1 MKKIITLAL
10 AAVMTL
16 GLTVLPKAEDTTPE
30 KAYSTQEEEVG
41 KKEAAVKTAKAEL
54 TLAET
59 ELSVAEQKLA
69 AKGGKN
75 DDQEKTAVKTAKE
88 TVATKKEAYEAA
100 VKALNEAKEA
110 LSKLEYTYVTI
121 KDERTDKFLAKE
133 VVVKSGTYTVD
144 ELMAATGADKN
155 AEHGWVLA
163 DKQSKYVTVSGRH
176 TTVVVKVAT
185 KVQIKVYPVDEEGRS
200 LGHAFDA
207 KADVV
212 ADFVT
217 AMEVAPKELTFEG
230 KVVEDLGVNGY
241 FVLADV
247 DANHKHY
254 YINDYTKG
262 GVMELTAVYTKA
274 MAKKYTG
281 KDGKNGKGTKNGQ
294 VGKTGEVA
302 TVATGIGALMTLAG
316 VVVATKRH

>member
-16 GLTVLPKAEDTTPE
+16 GLTVLPKADKTPE
-30 KAYSTQEEEVG
+30 EAYSDGEKTVAAAEKTLEE
-41 KKEAAVKTAKAEL
+41 KKADLKIEQDTYDLKV
-54 TLAET
+54 ET
-59 ELSVAEQKLA
+59 EKKA
-69 AKGGKN
+69 GKSG
-75 DDQEKTAVKTAKE
+75 KE
-88 TVATKKEAYEAA
+88 LREA
-100 VKALNEAKEA
+100 VKAEKEKLDDAQDAVADAQKKLDEAKAA
-110 LSKLEYTYVTI
+110 LAKLEYTYVTI
-121 KDERTDKFLAKE
+121 KDERTGKFLATE
-133 VVVKSGTYTVD
+133 VVVKSASYTVD

-163 DKQSKYVTVSGRH
+163 DKQSKYVTISGRH

-185 KVQIKVYPVDEEGRS
+185 KVQIKVFPVDEEGRS

-207 KADVV
+207 KVNVV

-247 DANHKHY
+247 AANHEHH

-274 MAKKYTG
+274 TAKKYTG
-281 KDGKNGKGTKNGQ
+281 KDAKKGTKNGQ

>member
-16 GLTVLPKAEDTTPE
+16 GLTVLPQAQTPE
-30 KAYSTQEEEVG
+30 EAYTEQDGKVKTAEKELNDKKADLKIAQGKYDLKVEEEKKAG
-41 KKEAAVKTAKAEL
+41 KSGKELREAVKTEKEAVEAAQDAVADAQKKLDEAKAA
-54 TLAET
+54 LA
-59 ELSVAEQKLA
+59 
-69 AKGGKN
+69 
-75 DDQEKTAVKTAKE
+75 
-88 TVATKKEAYEAA
+88 
-100 VKALNEAKEA
+100 
-110 LSKLEYTYVTI
+110 KLEYTYVTI
-121 KDERTDKFLAKE
+121 KDERTGKLLATE
-133 VVVKSGTYTVD
+133 VVVKSGSYTVD
-144 ELMAATGADKN
+144 ELMVATGADKN

-163 DKQSKYVTVSGRH
+163 DKQSKYVTISGRH

-185 KVQIKVYPVDEEGRS
+185 KVQIKIFPVDEEGRS

-207 KADVV
+207 KVNVV

-230 KVVEDLGVNGY
+230 KIVEDLGVNGY

-254 YINDYTKG
+254 YINEYTKG

-274 MAKKYTG
+274 TAKKYTG
-281 KDGKNGKGTKNGQ
+281 KDGKKGTKNGQ

>member
-16 GLTVLPKAEDTTPE
+16 GLTVLPQAQTPE
-30 KAYSTQEEEVG
+30 EAYTEQDGKVKTAEKELNDKKADLKIAQGKYDLKVEEEKKAG
-41 KKEAAVKTAKAEL
+41 KSGKELREAVKTEKEAVEAAQDAVADAQKKLDEAKAA
-54 TLAET
+54 LA
-59 ELSVAEQKLA
+59 
-69 AKGGKN
+69 
-75 DDQEKTAVKTAKE
+75 
-88 TVATKKEAYEAA
+88 
-100 VKALNEAKEA
+100 
-110 LSKLEYTYVTI
+110 KLEYTYVTI
-121 KDERTDKFLAKE
+121 KDERTGKLLATE
-133 VVVKSGTYTVD
+133 VVVKSGSYTVD
-144 ELMAATGADKN
+144 ELMVATGADKN

-163 DKQSKYVTVSGRH
+163 DKQSKYVTISGRH

-185 KVQIKVYPVDEEGRS
+185 KVQIKVFPVDEEGRS

-207 KADVV
+207 KVNVV

-230 KVVEDLGVNGY
+230 KIVEDLGVNGY

-274 MAKKYTG
+274 TAKKYTG
-281 KDGKNGKGTKNGQ
+281 KDAKKGTKNGQ

>member
-16 GLTVLPKAEDTTPE
+16 GLTVLPQAQTPE
-30 KAYSTQEEEVG
+30 EAYTEQDG
-41 KKEAAVKTAKAEL
+41 KVKTAEKELNDKKADLKIAQGKYDLKVEEEKKAGKSGKEL
-54 TLAET
+54 RE
-59 ELSVAEQKLA
+59 
-69 AKGGKN
+69 
-75 DDQEKTAVKTAKE
+75 AVKKE
-88 TVATKKEAYEAA
+88 KEAVEAA
-100 VKALNEAKEA
+100 QDAVADAQKKLDEDKAA
-110 LSKLEYTYVTI
+110 LAKLEYTYVTI
-121 KDERTDKFLAKE
+121 KDERTGKLLATE
-133 VVVKSGTYTVD
+133 VVVKSGSYTVD

-163 DKQSKYVTVSGRH
+163 DKQSKYVTISGRH

-185 KVQIKVYPVDEEGRS
+185 KVQIKVFPVDEEGRS

-207 KADVV
+207 KVNVV

-230 KVVEDLGVNGY
+230 KIVEDLGVNGY

-274 MAKKYTG
+274 TAKKYTG
-281 KDGKNGKGTKNGQ
+281 KDAKKGTKNGQ

>member
-16 GLTVLPKAEDTTPE
+16 GLTVLPQAGIEEDYATADTN
-30 KAYSTQEEEVG
+30 
-41 KKEAAVKTAKAEL
+41 VKTAEKTLNEKKDALKIAQGKYDLKVEEGKQAKKSGKDLREYVKAE
-54 TLAET
+54 
-59 ELSVAEQKLA
+59 
-69 AKGGKN
+69 
-75 DDQEKTAVKTAKE
+75 
-88 TVATKKEAYEAA
+88 
-100 VKALNEAKEA
+100 KEA
-110 LSKLEYTYVTI
+110 LDEAQDAVADAQKKLDDAKAALAKLEYTYVTI
-121 KDERTDKFLAKE
+121 KDERTGKLLAKE
-133 VVVKSGTYTVD
+133 VVVKSGSYTVD
-144 ELMAATGADKN
+144 ELMVATGADKN

-163 DKQSKYVTVSGRH
+163 DKQSKYVTISGRH

-185 KVQIKVYPVDEEGRS
+185 KVQIKVFPVDEEGRS

-207 KADVV
+207 KVNVV

-230 KVVEDLGVNGY
+230 KIVEDLGVNGY

-274 MAKKYTG
+274 TAKKYTG
-281 KDGKNGKGTKNGQ
+281 KDGKKGTKNGQ

>member
-16 GLTVLPKAEDTTPE
+16 GLTVLPQAKTPE
-30 KAYSTQEEEVG
+30 EAYTEQDT
-41 KKEAAVKTAKAEL
+41 KVKTAEKDLNDKKADLKIAQDKYNLKVEEEKKAGKSGKEL
-54 TLAET
+54 RE
-59 ELSVAEQKLA
+59 
-69 AKGGKN
+69 
-75 DDQEKTAVKTAKE
+75 AVKKE
-88 TVATKKEAYEAA
+88 KEAVEAA
-100 VKALNEAKEA
+100 QDAVADAQKKLDEAKAA
-110 LSKLEYTYVTI
+110 LAKLEYTYVTI
-121 KDERTDKFLAKE
+121 KDERTGKLLATE
-133 VVVKSGTYTVD
+133 VVVKSGSYTVD

-163 DKQSKYVTVSGRH
+163 DKQSKYVTISGRH

-185 KVQIKVYPVDEEGRS
+185 KVQIKVFPVDEEGRS

-207 KADVV
+207 KVNVV

-230 KVVEDLGVNGY
+230 KIVEDLGVNGY

-274 MAKKYTG
+274 TAKKYTG
-281 KDGKNGKGTKNGQ
+281 KDAKKGTKNGQ

>member
-16 GLTVLPKAEDTTPE
+16 GLTVLPKADKTPE
-30 KAYSTQEEEVG
+30 EAYSDGEKTVAAAEKTLKE
-41 KKEAAVKTAKAEL
+41 KKADLKIAQDTYDLKV
-54 TLAET
+54 ET
-59 ELSVAEQKLA
+59 EKKA
-69 AKGGKN
+69 GKSG
-75 DDQEKTAVKTAKE
+75 KE
-88 TVATKKEAYEAA
+88 LREA
-100 VKALNEAKEA
+100 VKAEKEKLDDAQDAVADAQKKLDEAKAA
-110 LSKLEYTYVTI
+110 LAKLEYTYVTI
-121 KDERTDKFLAKE
+121 KDERTGKFLATE
-133 VVVKSGTYTVD
+133 VVVKSGSYTVD

-163 DKQSKYVTVSGRH
+163 DKQSKYVTISGRH

-185 KVQIKVYPVDEEGRS
+185 KVQIKVFPVDEEGRS

-207 KADVV
+207 KVNVV

-230 KVVEDLGVNGY
+230 KIVENLGVNGY

-254 YINDYTKG
+254 YINEYTKG

-274 MAKKYTG
+274 TAKKYTG
-281 KDGKNGKGTKNGQ
+281 KDGKKGTKNGQ

>member
-16 GLTVLPKAEDTTPE
+16 GLTVLPKADKTPE
-30 KAYSTQEEEVG
+30 EAYSDG
-41 KKEAAVKTAKAEL
+41 
-54 TLAET
+54 
-59 ELSVAEQKLA
+59 
-69 AKGGKN
+69 
-75 DDQEKTAVKTAKE
+75 EK
-88 TVATKKEAYEAA
+88 TVATAEKTLKEKKADLKIAQDTYDLKVETEKKAGKSGKELREA
-100 VKALNEAKEA
+100 VKAEKEKLDDAQDAVADAQKKLDEAKAA
-110 LSKLEYTYVTI
+110 LAKLEYTYVTI
-121 KDERTDKFLAKE
+121 KDERTGKFLATE

-207 KADVV
+207 KVNVV

-230 KVVEDLGVNGY
+230 KIVENLGVNGY

-247 DANHKHY
+247 AANHEHH
-254 YINDYTKG
+254 YINEYTKG

-274 MAKKYTG
+274 TAKKYTG
-281 KDGKNGKGTKNGQ
+281 KDGKKGTKNGQ

>member
-16 GLTVLPKAEDTTPE
+16 GLTVLPKADKTPE
-30 KAYSTQEEEVG
+30 EAYSDGEKTVAAAEKNLKE
-41 KKEAAVKTAKAEL
+41 KKADLKIAQDTYDLKV
-54 TLAET
+54 ET
-59 ELSVAEQKLA
+59 EKKA
-69 AKGGKN
+69 GKSG
-75 DDQEKTAVKTAKE
+75 KE
-88 TVATKKEAYEAA
+88 LREA
-100 VKALNEAKEA
+100 VKAEKEKLDDAQDAVADAQKKLDEAKAA
-110 LSKLEYTYVTI
+110 LAKLEYTYVTI
-121 KDERTDKFLAKE
+121 KDERTGKFLATE
-133 VVVKSGTYTVD
+133 VVVKSGSYTVD

-163 DKQSKYVTVSGRH
+163 DKQSKYVTISGRH

-185 KVQIKVYPVDEEGRS
+185 KVQIRVLPVDEEGRS

-207 KADVV
+207 KVNVV

-247 DANHKHY
+247 AANHEHH

-274 MAKKYTG
+274 TAKKYTG
-281 KDGKNGKGTKNGQ
+281 KDAKKGTKNGQ

>member
-16 GLTVLPKAEDTTPE
+16 GLTVLPKADKTPE
-30 KAYSTQEEEVG
+30 GAYSDGEKTVAAAEKTLKEKKADLKIAQDTYDLKVETEKKAGKSG
-41 KKEAAVKTAKAEL
+41 KKLRE
-54 TLAET
+54 
-59 ELSVAEQKLA
+59 
-69 AKGGKN
+69 
-75 DDQEKTAVKTAKE
+75 
-88 TVATKKEAYEAA
+88 A
-100 VKALNEAKEA
+100 VKAEKEKLDDAQDAVADAQKKLDEAKAA
-110 LSKLEYTYVTI
+110 LAKLEYTYVTI
-121 KDERTDKFLAKE
+121 KDERTGKFLATE
-133 VVVKSGTYTVD
+133 VVVKSGSYTVD

-163 DKQSKYVTVSGRH
+163 DKQSKYVTISGRH

-185 KVQIKVYPVDEEGRS
+185 KVQIKVFPVDEEGRS

-207 KADVV
+207 KVNVV

-230 KVVEDLGVNGY
+230 KIVEDLGVNGY

-254 YINDYTKG
+254 YINEYTKG

-274 MAKKYTG
+274 TAKKYTG
-281 KDGKNGKGTKNGQ
+281 KDGKKGTKNGQ

>member
-16 GLTVLPKAEDTTPE
+16 GLTVLPQAQTPE
-30 KAYSTQEEEVG
+30 EAYTEQDGKVKTAEKELNDKKADLKIAQGKYDLKVEEEKKAG
-41 KKEAAVKTAKAEL
+41 KSGKELREAVKTEKEAVEAAQDAVADAQKKLDEAKAA
-54 TLAET
+54 LA
-59 ELSVAEQKLA
+59 
-69 AKGGKN
+69 
-75 DDQEKTAVKTAKE
+75 
-88 TVATKKEAYEAA
+88 
-100 VKALNEAKEA
+100 
-110 LSKLEYTYVTI
+110 KLEYTYVTI
-121 KDERTDKFLAKE
+121 KDERTGKLLATE
-133 VVVKSGTYTVD
+133 VVVKSGSYTVD
-144 ELMAATGADKN
+144 ELMVATGADKN

-163 DKQSKYVTVSGRH
+163 DKQSKYVTISGRH
-176 TTVVVKVAT
+176 TTVDVKVAT
-185 KVQIKVYPVDEEGRS
+185 KVQIKVFPVDEEGRS

-207 KADVV
+207 KVNVV

-217 AMEVAPKELTFEG
+217 AMEYAPKELTFEG
-230 KVVEDLGVNGY
+230 KIVEDLGVNGY

-254 YINDYTKG
+254 YINEYTKG

-274 MAKKYTG
+274 TAKKYTG
-281 KDGKNGKGTKNGQ
+281 KDGKKGTKNGQ

>member
-16 GLTVLPKAEDTTPE
+16 GLTVLPQAKTPE
-30 KAYSTQEEEVG
+30 EAYTEQDTKVKTAEKELNDKKADLKIAQDKYNLKVEEEKKAG
-41 KKEAAVKTAKAEL
+41 KSGKELREAVKTEKEAVDNAQDAVADAQKKLDEAKAEL
-54 TLAET
+54 A
-59 ELSVAEQKLA
+59 
-69 AKGGKN
+69 
-75 DDQEKTAVKTAKE
+75 
-88 TVATKKEAYEAA
+88 
-100 VKALNEAKEA
+100 
-110 LSKLEYTYVTI
+110 KLEYTYVTI
-121 KDERTDKFLAKE
+121 KDERTGKLLATE

-185 KVQIKVYPVDEEGRS
+185 KVQIRVLPVDEEGRS

-207 KADVV
+207 KVNVV

-230 KVVEDLGVNGY
+230 KIVENLGVNGY

-254 YINDYTKG
+254 YINEYTKG

-274 MAKKYTG
+274 TAKKYTG
-281 KDGKNGKGTKNGQ
+281 KDGKKGTKNGQ

>member
-16 GLTVLPKAEDTTPE
+16 GLTVLPQATPEEDYTKQEVEVKKAET
-30 KAYSTQEEEVG
+30 
-41 KKEAAVKTAKAEL
+41 
-54 TLAET
+54 
-59 ELSVAEQKLA
+59 
-69 AKGGKN
+69 
-75 DDQEKTAVKTAKE
+75 
-88 TVATKKEAYEAA
+88 
-100 VKALNEAKEA
+100 ALNEKKDALKSKQAQYDLKVEEGKQAKKSGKDLREYVKAEKEA
-110 LSKLEYTYVTI
+110 LDEAQDAVTTAQKTLDEAKAALAKLEYYTYVTI
-121 KDERTDKFLAKE
+121 KDERTGKLLAQE
-133 VVVKSGTYTVD
+133 VVVKSGSYTVD

-163 DKQSKYVTVSGRH
+163 DKQSKYVTISGRH

-185 KVQIKVYPVDEEGRS
+185 KVQIRVLPVDEEGRS

-207 KADVV
+207 KVNVV

-230 KVVEDLGVNGY
+230 KIVEDLGVNGY

-274 MAKKYTG
+274 TAKKYTG
-281 KDGKNGKGTKNGQ
+281 KDAKKGTKNGQ

>member
-16 GLTVLPKAEDTTPE
+16 GLTVLPKADKTPE
-30 KAYSTQEEEVG
+30 EAYSDGEKTVAE
-41 KKEAAVKTAKAEL
+41 KETAVKSAKAEL

-75 DDQEKTAVKTAKE
+75 DDQEKQNVKTAKE
-88 TVATKKEAYEAA
+88 TVATKKEAYEKA

-163 DKQSKYVTVSGRH
+163 DKQSNYVTVSGRH
-176 TTVVVKVAT
+176 KTVDVKVAT
-185 KVQIKVYPVDEEGRS
+185 KVQIKVFPVDEEGRS

-207 KADVV
+207 KVNVV
-212 ADFVT
+212 ADFFT
-217 AMEVAPKELTFEG
+217 AMDVAPKELTFEG
-230 KVVEDLGVNGY
+230 KIVENLGVNGY

-254 YINDYTKG
+254 YINEYTKG

>member
-16 GLTVLPKAEDTTPE
+16 GLTVLPQAKTPE
-30 KAYSTQEEEVG
+30 EAYTEQETNVKNAEKALND
-41 KKEAAVKTAKAEL
+41 KKADLKIAQDTYDLKV
-54 TLAET
+54 ET
-59 ELSVAEQKLA
+59 EKKA
-69 AKGGKN
+69 GKTGK
-75 DDQEKTAVKTAKE
+75 DLRE
-88 TVATKKEAYEAA
+88 A
-100 VKALNEAKEA
+100 VKAEKEKLDDAQDAVATAQKALDEAKAA
-110 LSKLEYTYVTI
+110 LAKLEYTYVTI
-121 KDERTDKFLAKE
+121 KDERTGKLLATE
-133 VVVKSGTYTVD
+133 VVVKSGSYTVD

-163 DKQSKYVTVSGRH
+163 DKQSKYVTISGRH

-185 KVQIKVYPVDEEGRS
+185 KVQIRVLPVDEEGRS

-207 KADVV
+207 KVNVV

-274 MAKKYTG
+274 TAKKYTG
-281 KDGKNGKGTKNGQ
+281 KDAKKGTKNGQ

>member
-16 GLTVLPKAEDTTPE
+16 GLTVLPQAKTPE
-30 KAYSTQEEEVG
+30 EAYTEQDTKVKAAEKELNDKKADLKIAQDKYNLKVEEEKKAG
-41 KKEAAVKTAKAEL
+41 KSGKELREAVKTEKEAVDNAQDAVADAQKKLDEAKAEL
-54 TLAET
+54 A
-59 ELSVAEQKLA
+59 
-69 AKGGKN
+69 
-75 DDQEKTAVKTAKE
+75 
-88 TVATKKEAYEAA
+88 
-100 VKALNEAKEA
+100 
-110 LSKLEYTYVTI
+110 KLEYTYVTI
-121 KDERTDKFLAKE
+121 KDERTGKLLATE

-185 KVQIKVYPVDEEGRS
+185 KVQIRVLPVDEEGRS

-207 KADVV
+207 KVNVV

-241 FVLADV
+241 FVLADAA
-247 DANHKHY
+247 ANHEHH

-274 MAKKYTG
+274 TAKKYTG
-281 KDGKNGKGTKNGQ
+281 KDAKKGTKNGQ

>member
-16 GLTVLPKAEDTTPE
+16 GLTVLPKADKTPE
-30 KAYSTQEEEVG
+30 EAYSDGEKTVAAAEKTLKE
-41 KKEAAVKTAKAEL
+41 KKADLKIAQDKYDLKV
-54 TLAET
+54 ET
-59 ELSVAEQKLA
+59 EKKA
-69 AKGGKN
+69 GKSG
-75 DDQEKTAVKTAKE
+75 KE
-88 TVATKKEAYEAA
+88 LREA
-100 VKALNEAKEA
+100 VKAEKEKLDDAQDAVADAQKKLDEAKAA
-110 LSKLEYTYVTI
+110 LAKLEYTYVTI
-121 KDERTDKFLAKE
+121 KDERTGKFLATE
-133 VVVKSGTYTVD
+133 VVVKSGSYTVD

-163 DKQSKYVTVSGRH
+163 DKQSKYVTISGRH

-185 KVQIKVYPVDEEGRS
+185 KVQIKVFPVDEEGRS

-207 KADVV
+207 KVNVV

-230 KVVEDLGVNGY
+230 KIVENLGVNGY

-254 YINDYTKG
+254 YINEYTKG

-274 MAKKYTG
+274 TAKKYTG
-281 KDGKNGKGTKNGQ
+281 KDGEKGTKNGQ

>member
-16 GLTVLPKAEDTTPE
+16 GLTVLPQAQTPE
-30 KAYSTQEEEVG
+30 EAYSEQDKKVTAQEGEV
-41 KKEAAVKTAKAEL
+41 KKAEAAVK
-54 TLAET
+54 LAESK
-59 ELSVAEQKLA
+59 LSVAEQELA
-69 AKGGKN
+69 AA
-75 DDQEKTAVKTAKE
+75 QENEKDAKKQAVKAAKE
-88 TVATKKEAYEAA
+88 DVAAKKEAYDAA
-100 VKALNEAKEA
+100 VKTLNELKAE
-110 LSKLEYTYVTI
+110 LTKLEYTYVTI
-121 KDERTDKFLAKE
+121 KDERTGKLLAKE
-133 VVVKSGTYTVD
+133 VVVKSGSYTVD
-144 ELMAATGADKN
+144 ELMVATGADKN

-163 DKQSKYVTVSGRH
+163 DKQSKYVTISGRH

-185 KVQIKVYPVDEEGRS
+185 KVQIKVFPVDEEGRS

-207 KADVV
+207 KVNVV

-230 KVVEDLGVNGY
+230 KIVEDLGVNGY

-254 YINDYTKG
+254 YINEYTKG

-274 MAKKYTG
+274 TAKKYTG
-281 KDGKNGKGTKNGQ
+281 KDGKKGTKNGQ

>member
-16 GLTVLPKAEDTTPE
+16 GLTVLPQAKTPE
-30 KAYSTQEEEVG
+30 EAYTEQETKVKNAEKALND
-41 KKEAAVKTAKAEL
+41 KKADLKIAQDTYDLKV
-54 TLAET
+54 ET
-59 ELSVAEQKLA
+59 EKKA
-69 AKGGKN
+69 GKTGK
-75 DDQEKTAVKTAKE
+75 DLRE
-88 TVATKKEAYEAA
+88 A
-100 VKALNEAKEA
+100 VKAEKEKLDDAQDAVATAQKALDEAKAA
-110 LSKLEYTYVTI
+110 LAKLEYTYVTI
-121 KDERTDKFLAKE
+121 KDERTGKLLATE
-133 VVVKSGTYTVD
+133 VVVKSGSYTVD
-144 ELMAATGADKN
+144 ELMVATGADKN
-155 AEHGWVLA
+155 AEHGWRLA
-163 DKQSKYVTVSGRH
+163 DKQSKYVTISGRH

-185 KVQIKVYPVDEEGRS
+185 KVQIKVFPVDEEGRS

-207 KADVV
+207 KVNVV

-230 KVVEDLGVNGY
+230 KIVEDLGVNGY

-254 YINDYTKG
+254 YINEYTKG

>member
-16 GLTVLPKAEDTTPE
+16 GLTVLPQAQTPEEAYSAQDTEVKKAEKTLNEKKADLKIAQDTYDL
-30 KAYSTQEEEVG
+30 KV
-41 KKEAAVKTAKAEL
+41 
-54 TLAET
+54 ET
-59 ELSVAEQKLA
+59 EKKA
-69 AKGGKN
+69 GKTGK
-75 DDQEKTAVKTAKE
+75 DLRE
-88 TVATKKEAYEAA
+88 A
-100 VKALNEAKEA
+100 VKAEKEKLDDAQDAVADAQKKLDEAKAA
-110 LSKLEYTYVTI
+110 LAKLEYTYVTI
-121 KDERTDKFLAKE
+121 KDERTGKLLATE

-185 KVQIKVYPVDEEGRS
+185 KVQIRVLPVDEEGRS

-207 KADVV
+207 KVNVV

-247 DANHKHY
+247 AANHEHH

-274 MAKKYTG
+274 TAKKYTG
-281 KDGKNGKGTKNGQ
+281 KDAKKGTKNGQ

>member
-16 GLTVLPKAEDTTPE
+16 GLTVLPQAGIEEDYNTKKGEVATEEGKVKA
-30 KAYSTQEEEVG
+30 
-41 KKEAAVKTAKAEL
+41 AKAAL
-54 TLAET
+54 TLAES

-69 AKGGKN
+69 AKEGVD
-75 DDQEKTAVKTAKE
+75 DDQKQAVKTAKE
-88 TVATKKEAYEAA
+88 NVATKKEAYDAA
-100 VKALNEAKEA
+100 VKSLNEKKAELA
-110 LSKLEYTYVTI
+110 KLEYTYVTI
-121 KDERTDKFLAKE
+121 KDERTGKTLAKE

-163 DKQSKYVTVSGRH
+163 DKQSKYVTVSGIH

-185 KVQIKVYPVDEEGRS
+185 KVQIKIYPVDEEGRS

>member
-16 GLTVLPKAEDTTPE
+16 GLTVLPQAGVEEDYNTKKGEIATR
-30 KAYSTQEEEVG
+30 EEEV
-41 KKEAAVKTAKAEL
+41 KKAKAEL

-59 ELSVAEQKLA
+59 ELSAKKQELELAEQGQKG
-69 AKGGKN
+69 AKK
-75 DDQEKTAVKTAKE
+75 QEVKTAEEK
-88 TVATKKEAYEAA
+88 VATKKEAYEAA
-100 VKALNEAKEA
+100 VKLLNEKKAELA
-110 LSKLEYTYVTI
+110 KLEYTYVTI
-121 KDERTDKFLAKE
+121 KDERTGKTLAKE

-163 DKQSKYVTVSGRH
+163 DKQSKYVTVSGIH

-185 KVQIKVYPVDEEGRS
+185 KVQIKIYPVDEEGRS

-274 MAKKYTG
+274 TAKKYTG

>member
-16 GLTVLPKAEDTTPE
+16 GLTVLPKADDTPE
-30 KAYSTQEEEVG
+30 QAYTKQEEEVG

-121 KDERTDKFLAKE
+121 KDERTGKFLAKE

-144 ELMAATGADKN
+144 ELMVATGADKN
-155 AEHGWVLA
+155 AEHGWLLA

-176 TTVVVKVAT
+176 TTVTVKVAT
-185 KVQIKVYPVDEEGRS
+185 KVQIKIFPVDEDGRS

-207 KADVV
+207 TADVA
-212 ADFVT
+212 ADFTT
-217 AMEVAPKELTFEG
+217 AMDVAPKELTFEG
-230 KVVEDLGVNGY
+230 KIVENLGVNGY
-241 FVLADV
+241 FILADV

-254 YINDYTKG
+254 YINEYTKG

-274 MAKKYTG
+274 PAKKYTG
-281 KDGKNGKGTKNGQ
+281 KDGKKGTKNGQ

>member
-16 GLTVLPKAEDTTPE
+16 GLTVLPQAQTPE
-30 KAYSTQEEEVG
+30 EAYSEQDKKVTAQEGEV
-41 KKEAAVKTAKAEL
+41 KKAEAAVK
-54 TLAET
+54 LAESK
-59 ELSVAEQKLA
+59 LSVAEQELA
-69 AKGGKN
+69 AAQDN
-75 DDQEKTAVKTAKE
+75 EKDAKKQAVKTAKE
-88 TVATKKEAYEAA
+88 DVATKKEAYDAA
-100 VKALNEAKEA
+100 VKTLNELKAELA
-110 LSKLEYTYVTI
+110 KLEYTYVTI
-121 KDERTDKFLAKE
+121 KDERTGKLLAKE
-133 VVVKSGTYTVD
+133 VVVKSGSYTVD
-144 ELMAATGADKN
+144 ELMVATGADKN

-163 DKQSKYVTVSGRH
+163 DKQSKYVTISGRH

-185 KVQIKVYPVDEEGRS
+185 KVQIKIYPVDEEGRS

>member
-16 GLTVLPKAEDTTPE
+16 GLTVLPQAQTPE
-30 KAYSTQEEEVG
+30 EAYTEQDGKVKTAEKELNDKKADLKIAQGKYDLKVEEEKKAG
-41 KKEAAVKTAKAEL
+41 KSGKELREAVKTEKEAVEAAQDVVADAQKKLDEAKAA
-54 TLAET
+54 LA
-59 ELSVAEQKLA
+59 
-69 AKGGKN
+69 
-75 DDQEKTAVKTAKE
+75 
-88 TVATKKEAYEAA
+88 
-100 VKALNEAKEA
+100 
-110 LSKLEYTYVTI
+110 KLEYTYVTI
-121 KDERTDKFLAKE
+121 KDERTGKLLATE
-133 VVVKSGTYTVD
+133 VVVKSGSYTVD

-163 DKQSKYVTVSGRH
+163 DKQSKYVTISGRH

-185 KVQIKVYPVDEEGRS
+185 KVQIKVFPVDEEGRS

-207 KADVV
+207 KVNVV

-230 KVVEDLGVNGY
+230 KIVEDLGVNGY

-274 MAKKYTG
+274 TAKKYTG
-281 KDGKNGKGTKNGQ
+281 KDAKKGTKNGQ

>member
-16 GLTVLPKAEDTTPE
+16 GLTVLPQAKTPE
-30 KAYSTQEEEVG
+30 EAYTEQDTKVKTAEKELNDKKADLKIAQDKYNLKVEEEKKAG
-41 KKEAAVKTAKAEL
+41 KSGKELREAVKTEKEAVDNAQDAVADAQKKLDEAKAEL
-54 TLAET
+54 A
-59 ELSVAEQKLA
+59 
-69 AKGGKN
+69 
-75 DDQEKTAVKTAKE
+75 
-88 TVATKKEAYEAA
+88 
-100 VKALNEAKEA
+100 
-110 LSKLEYTYVTI
+110 KLEYTYVTI
-121 KDERTDKFLAKE
+121 KDERTGKLLATE

-185 KVQIKVYPVDEEGRS
+185 KVQIRVLPVDEEGRS

-207 KADVV
+207 KVNVV

-247 DANHKHY
+247 AANNEHH

-262 GVMELTAVYTKA
+262 GVMEITAVYTKA

>member
-16 GLTVLPKAEDTTPE
+16 GLTVLPKADKTEE
-30 KAYSTQEEEVG
+30 AYSDGEKTVA
-41 KKEAAVKTAKAEL
+41 KKETAVKTAKAEL

-69 AKGGKN
+69 AKNGKN
-75 DDQEKTAVKTAKE
+75 DDQEKQAVKTAKE
-88 TVATKKEAYEAA
+88 TVATKKEVYEKA

-121 KDERTDKFLAKE
+121 KDERTGKFLAKE

-144 ELMAATGADKN
+144 ELMVATGADKN

-176 TTVVVKVAT
+176 TTVTVKVAT
-185 KVQIKVYPVDEEGRS
+185 KVQIKVFPVDEEGRS

-207 KADVV
+207 KVNVV

-230 KVVEDLGVNGY
+230 KIVEDLGVNGY

-254 YINDYTKG
+254 YINEYTKG

-274 MAKKYTG
+274 TAKKYTG
-281 KDGKNGKGTKNGQ
+281 KDGKKGTKNGQ

>member
-16 GLTVLPKAEDTTPE
+16 GLTVLPQAQTPE
-30 KAYSTQEEEVG
+30 EAYTEQDG
-41 KKEAAVKTAKAEL
+41 KVKTAEKELNDKKADLKIAQGKYDLKVEEEKKAGKSGKEL
-54 TLAET
+54 RE
-59 ELSVAEQKLA
+59 
-69 AKGGKN
+69 
-75 DDQEKTAVKTAKE
+75 DVKTE
-88 TVATKKEAYEAA
+88 KEAVEAA
-100 VKALNEAKEA
+100 QDAVADAQKKLDEAKAA
-110 LSKLEYTYVTI
+110 LAKLEYTYVTI
-121 KDERTDKFLAKE
+121 KDERTGKLLATE
-133 VVVKSGTYTVD
+133 VVVKSGSYTVD

-163 DKQSKYVTVSGRH
+163 DKQSKYVTISGRH

-185 KVQIKVYPVDEEGRS
+185 KVQIKVFPVDEEGRS

-207 KADVV
+207 KVNVV

-230 KVVEDLGVNGY
+230 KIVEDLGVNGY

-274 MAKKYTG
+274 TAKKYTG
-281 KDGKNGKGTKNGQ
+281 KDAKKGTKNGQ

>member
-16 GLTVLPKAEDTTPE
+16 GLTVLPQAKTPE
-30 KAYSTQEEEVG
+30 EAYTEQDTKVKTAEKELNDKKADLKIAQDKYNLKVEEEKKAG
-41 KKEAAVKTAKAEL
+41 KSGKELREAVKTEKEAVDNAQDAVADAQKKLDEAKAEL
-54 TLAET
+54 A
-59 ELSVAEQKLA
+59 
-69 AKGGKN
+69 
-75 DDQEKTAVKTAKE
+75 
-88 TVATKKEAYEAA
+88 
-100 VKALNEAKEA
+100 
-110 LSKLEYTYVTI
+110 KLEYTYVTI
-121 KDERTDKFLAKE
+121 KDERTGKLLATE

-185 KVQIKVYPVDEEGRS
+185 KVQIKVFPVDEEGRS

-207 KADVV
+207 KVNVV

-230 KVVEDLGVNGY
+230 KIVEDLGVNGY

-274 MAKKYTG
+274 TAKKYTG
-281 KDGKNGKGTKNGQ
+281 KDAKKGTKNGQ

>member
-16 GLTVLPKAEDTTPE
+16 GLTVLPQAQTPE
-30 KAYSTQEEEVG
+30 EAYTEQDGKVKTAEKELNDKKADLKIAQGKYDLKVEEEKKGG
-41 KKEAAVKTAKAEL
+41 KSGKELREAVKTEKEAVEEAQDAVADAQKKLDEAKAA
-54 TLAET
+54 LA
-59 ELSVAEQKLA
+59 
-69 AKGGKN
+69 
-75 DDQEKTAVKTAKE
+75 
-88 TVATKKEAYEAA
+88 
-100 VKALNEAKEA
+100 
-110 LSKLEYTYVTI
+110 KLEYTYVTI
-121 KDERTDKFLAKE
+121 KDERTGKLLATE
-133 VVVKSGTYTVD
+133 VVVKSGSYTVD

-163 DKQSKYVTVSGRH
+163 DKQSKYVTISGRH

-185 KVQIKVYPVDEEGRS
+185 KVQIKVFPVDEEGRS

-207 KADVV
+207 KVNVV

-230 KVVEDLGVNGY
+230 KIVEDLGVNGY

-247 DANHKHY
+247 AANHEHH

-274 MAKKYTG
+274 TAKKYTG
-281 KDGKNGKGTKNGQ
+281 KDAKKGTKNGQ

>member
-16 GLTVLPKAEDTTPE
+16 GLTVLPQAVTPE
-30 KAYSTQEEEVG
+30 KAYSDQEEEVS
-41 KKEAAVKTAKAEL
+41 KKEADVKTAKAEL
-54 TLAET
+54 NLAESK
-59 ELSVAEQKLA
+59 LSVAEQELA
-69 AKGGKN
+69 AAKEN
-75 DDQEKTAVKTAKE
+75 EKDAKKQAVKTAKE
-88 TVATKKEAYEAA
+88 LVETKKEAYEAA

-207 KADVV
+207 KVNVV

-230 KVVEDLGVNGY
+230 KIVENLGVNGY

-247 DANHKHY
+247 AANHEHH
-254 YINDYTKG
+254 YINEYTKG

>member
-16 GLTVLPKAEDTTPE
+16 GLTVLPQAQTPEEAYTARDTEVKKAEKTLNEKKADLKIAQDTYDLKVETE
-30 KAYSTQEEEVG
+30 KKAGKSG
-41 KKEAAVKTAKAEL
+41 KKLRE
-54 TLAET
+54 
-59 ELSVAEQKLA
+59 
-69 AKGGKN
+69 
-75 DDQEKTAVKTAKE
+75 AVKTAKE
-88 TVATKKEAYEAA
+88 AVEAA
-100 VKALNEAKEA
+100 QDAVADAQKKLDEAKAA
-110 LSKLEYTYVTI
+110 LAKLEYTYVTI
-121 KDERTDKFLAKE
+121 KDERTGKLLATE

-185 KVQIKVYPVDEEGRS
+185 KVQIRVLPVDEEGRS

-207 KADVV
+207 KVNVV

-247 DANHKHY
+247 AANHEHH

-274 MAKKYTG
+274 TAKKYTG
-281 KDGKNGKGTKNGQ
+281 KDAKKGTKNGQ

>member
-16 GLTVLPKAEDTTPE
+16 GLTVLPQAGIEEEYAAADTTVKDAE
-30 KAYSTQEEEVG
+30 KTLNE
-41 KKEAAVKTAKAEL
+41 KKETLKIKQAQYDLKVEEGKQAKKSGKDLREYVKTE
-54 TLAET
+54 
-59 ELSVAEQKLA
+59 
-69 AKGGKN
+69 
-75 DDQEKTAVKTAKE
+75 
-88 TVATKKEAYEAA
+88 
-100 VKALNEAKEA
+100 KEA
-110 LSKLEYTYVTI
+110 LDVAQDEVADAQKKLDEAKAALAKLEYTYVTI
-121 KDERTDKFLAKE
+121 KDERTGKLLATE
-133 VVVKSGTYTVD
+133 VVVKSGSYTVD
-144 ELMAATGADKN
+144 ELMVATGADKN

-163 DKQSKYVTVSGRH
+163 DKQSKYVTISGRH

-185 KVQIKVYPVDEEGRS
+185 KVQIRVLPVDEEGRS

-207 KADVV
+207 KVNVV

-247 DANHKHY
+247 AANHEHH

-274 MAKKYTG
+274 TAKKYTG
-281 KDGKNGKGTKNGQ
+281 KDAKKGTKNGQ

>member
-16 GLTVLPKAEDTTPE
+16 GLTVLPQAKTPE
-30 KAYSTQEEEVG
+30 EAYTEQDTKVKAAEKDLNDKKADLKIAQDKYNLKVEEEKKAG
-41 KKEAAVKTAKAEL
+41 KSGKELREAVKTEKEAVDNAQDAVADAQKKLDEAKAEL
-54 TLAET
+54 A
-59 ELSVAEQKLA
+59 
-69 AKGGKN
+69 
-75 DDQEKTAVKTAKE
+75 
-88 TVATKKEAYEAA
+88 
-100 VKALNEAKEA
+100 
-110 LSKLEYTYVTI
+110 KLEYTYVTI
-121 KDERTDKFLAKE
+121 KDERTGKLLATE
-133 VVVKSGTYTVD
+133 VVVKSGSYTVD

-163 DKQSKYVTVSGRH
+163 DKQSKYVTISGRH

-185 KVQIKVYPVDEEGRS
+185 KVQIKVFPVDEEGRS

-207 KADVV
+207 KVNVV

-230 KVVEDLGVNGY
+230 KIVEDLGVNGY

-274 MAKKYTG
+274 TAKKYTG
-281 KDGKNGKGTKNGQ
+281 KDAKKGTKNGQ

>member
-16 GLTVLPKAEDTTPE
+16 GLTVLPKADKTEE
-30 KAYSTQEEEVG
+30 AYSDGEKTVA
-41 KKEAAVKTAKAEL
+41 KKETAVKTAKAEL

-69 AKGGKN
+69 AKNGKN
-75 DDQEKTAVKTAKE
+75 DDQEKQAVKTAKE
-88 TVATKKEAYEAA
+88 TVATKKETYEKA

-121 KDERTDKFLAKE
+121 KDERTGKFLAKE

-144 ELMAATGADKN
+144 ELMVATGADKN

-176 TTVVVKVAT
+176 TTVTVKVAT
-185 KVQIKVYPVDEEGRS
+185 KVQIKVFPVDEEGRS

-207 KADVV
+207 KVNVV

-230 KVVEDLGVNGY
+230 KIVEDLGVNGY

-254 YINDYTKG
+254 YINEYTKG

-274 MAKKYTG
+274 TAKKYTG
-281 KDGKNGKGTKNGQ
+281 KDGKKGTKNGQ

>member
-16 GLTVLPKAEDTTPE
+16 GLTVLPQAGIEEECAKADTTVKKAEQTLNE
-30 KAYSTQEEEVG
+30 
-41 KKEAAVKTAKAEL
+41 KKE
-54 TLAET
+54 TLKIKQAQYDSKVE
-59 ELSVAEQKLA
+59 E
-69 AKGGKN
+69 GKQLKKSGK
-75 DDQEKTAVKTAKE
+75 DLRDYV
-88 TVATKKEAYEAA
+88 KKE
-100 VKALNEAKEA
+100 KEA
-110 LSKLEYTYVTI
+110 LDVAQDEVADAQKGLDEAKAALAKLEYTYVTI
-121 KDERTDKFLAKE
+121 KDERTGKLLATE
-133 VVVKSGTYTVD
+133 VVVKSGSYTVD
-144 ELMAATGADKN
+144 ELMVATGADKN

-163 DKQSKYVTVSGRH
+163 DKQSKYVTISGRH

-185 KVQIKVYPVDEEGRS
+185 KVQIRVLPVDEEGRS

-207 KADVV
+207 KVNVV

-247 DANHKHY
+247 AANHEHH

-274 MAKKYTG
+274 TAKKYTG
-281 KDGKNGKGTKNGQ
+281 KDAKKGTKNGQ

>member
-16 GLTVLPKAEDTTPE
+16 GLTVLPQAVTPE
-30 KAYSTQEEEVG
+30 EAYTDQDTKVKTAEKELNDKKADLKIAQGKYDLKVEEEKKAG
-41 KKEAAVKTAKAEL
+41 KSGKELREAVKTEKEAVEAAQDAVADAQKKLDEAKAA
-54 TLAET
+54 LA
-59 ELSVAEQKLA
+59 
-69 AKGGKN
+69 
-75 DDQEKTAVKTAKE
+75 
-88 TVATKKEAYEAA
+88 
-100 VKALNEAKEA
+100 
-110 LSKLEYTYVTI
+110 KLEYTYVTI
-121 KDERTDKFLAKE
+121 KDERTGKLLATE

-144 ELMAATGADKN
+144 ELMVATGADKN

-185 KVQIKVYPVDEEGRS
+185 KVQIKVFPVDEEGRS

-207 KADVV
+207 KVNVV

-230 KVVEDLGVNGY
+230 KIVEDLGVNGY

-254 YINDYTKG
+254 YINEYTKG

-274 MAKKYTG
+274 TAKKYTG
-281 KDGKNGKGTKNGQ
+281 KDAKKGTKNGQ

>member
-16 GLTVLPKAEDTTPE
+16 GLTVLPQAKTPE
-30 KAYSTQEEEVG
+30 EAYTEQEKTVAERET
-41 KKEAAVKTAKAEL
+41 AVKAAKAEL
-54 TLAET
+54 NLAESK
-59 ELSVAEQKLA
+59 LSVAEQELA
-69 AKGGKN
+69 AKNGQN
-75 DDQEKTAVKTAKE
+75 DDQEKQAVKTAKE
-88 TVATKKEAYEAA
+88 TVATKKEAYETA

-163 DKQSKYVTVSGRH
+163 DKQSKYVTISGRH

-185 KVQIKVYPVDEEGRS
+185 KVQIKVFPVDEEGRS

-207 KADVV
+207 KVNVV

-230 KVVEDLGVNGY
+230 KIVENLGVNGY

-254 YINDYTKG
+254 YINEYTKG